1 MKVANLKL
9 PYQPHSQISNSSAVG
24 FTKQQRVRM
33 RGNLIFKTTQEAEKP
48 EKEAYYSGSPL
59 VIKKYGMLSAS
70 LLR

>member
-1 MKVANLKL
+1 
-9 PYQPHSQISNSSAVG
+9 
-24 FTKQQRVRM
+24 M

-59 VIKKYGMLSAS
+59 VIKKYSMLSAS

>member
-1 MKVANLKL
+1 
-9 PYQPHSQISNSSAVG
+9 
-24 FTKQQRVRM
+24 M

-59 VIKKYGMLSAS
+59 LIKKYGMLSAS